1 MGQAEMKQAVVI
13 QTAESQAAVKP
24 TAESQVAVKPTAGS
38 GMPRV
43 LLAAPASSSGKT
55 VITCGLL
62 RALQKRGLECVSFKC
77 GPDYIDPLF
86 HQAVLGIA
94 GSNLDSFFL
103 EEKQL
108 RDLFAEKTT
117 HTQLAIIEGVMGYYD
132 GMGGTSTWASSYE
145 IARITETP
153 VILIVD
159 GKKSSLSIAALIQG
173 FKQFRED
180 SRICGVILN
189 RTTASMAER
198 LKPCLEA
205 QEVALLGAV
214 PDCAEARIES
224 RHLGLTLPD
233 SRIVFREQLEQLA
246 EKLETCLDIQQ
257 IITIARAAVKPI
269 AAIDQ
274 IAEKVNA
281 AERKTTTRSEPKQI
295 RRIGIA
301 KDEAFCFYYQEN
313 LDFLAQEGYQLV
325 PFSPLHDR
333 KLPGGLT
340 ALLLGGGYPEL
351 YARQLAENETMLN
364 AVRQAA
370 EAGIKILAECGGFL
384 YLHQTLEDDQGQEW
398 PLAGVIPAKGFRTGR
413 LSRFGYIQLE
423 NQTAGNSMQER
434 REHIRGH
441 EFHYW
446 DSTAPGTDMLA
457 RKPASERTWVCMYRT
472 EKLLA
477 GFPHLYYRSDPDF
490 ICRFLKQG
498 GESCCN

>member
-1 MGQAEMKQAVVI
+1 MGQAEIKQEAVNQATI
-13 QTAESQAAVKP
+13 SQAAV
-24 TAESQVAVKPTAGS
+24 EPTAGVRV
-38 GMPRV
+38 PRV
-43 LLAAPASSSGKT
+43 MLAAPASGSGKT
-55 VITCGLL
+55 IITCGLL
-62 RALQKRGLECVSFKC
+62 RVLQKRGLECVSFKC

-103 EEKQL
+103 EEKKL
-108 RDLFAEKTT
+108 RDLFTEKTT
-117 HTQLAIIEGVMGYYD
+117 HAQFAVIEGVMGYYD
-132 GMGGTSTWASSYE
+132 GVGGTSTWASSYE

-189 RTTASMAER
+189 RTTSAMAER

-205 QEVALLGAV
+205 QGVALLGAV
-214 PDCAEARIES
+214 PDCTEARLES

-233 SRIVFREQLEQLA
+233 SQMAFREQLERLA

-257 IITIARAAVKPI
+257 MITIAGAAVKPMTVN
-269 AAIDQ
+269 DQ
-274 IAEKVNA
+274 IAEKAETAEKANA
-281 AERKTTTRSEPKQI
+281 AERNTTTRSQPKKI

-301 KDEAFCFYYQEN
+301 RDEAFCFYYQEN

-333 KLPGGLT
+333 ELPDGLA

-351 YARQLAENETMLN
+351 YARQLAENEEMLN

-370 EAGIKILAECGGFL
+370 EAGIKIMAECGGFL

-398 PLAGVIPAKGFRTGR
+398 PLAGVISARGFRTGR
-413 LSRFGYIQLE
+413 LSQFGYIQLE
-423 NQTAGNSMQER
+423 SQTAGNPAQER

-446 DSTAPGTDMLA
+446 DSTAPGTDMMA
-457 RKPASERTWVCMYRT
+457 RKPASERTWACMYRT
-472 EKLLA
+472 GKLLA

-490 ICRFLKQG
+490 IRRFLNQGG